1 MHTLEQTYFVAVAA
15 AAAAVA
21 VSVAAF
27 AVVAAA
33 AEPAV
38 VLDVAFVVHQQ
49 QIVVCGVGAGYSR
62 WRLQSANL

>member
-15 AAAAVA
+15 APAVA

-27 AVVAAA
+27 VTVGVA